1 MLDKND
7 WIWGYERLGDWFPM
21 RIFLALVFVVI
32 ALATL
37 HFVFAA
43 YHKILQNPQLYMP
56 KRAVSMIFNHI
67 LFWGL

>member
-21 RIFLALVFVVI
+21 RIFLAFVFIVV

-37 HFVFAA
+37 HFIFAA
-43 YHKILQNPQLYMP
+43 YHKILQNQQLYMP
-56 KRAVSMIFNHI
+56 KKTLTMLFSRSV
-67 LFWGL
+67 FWGL